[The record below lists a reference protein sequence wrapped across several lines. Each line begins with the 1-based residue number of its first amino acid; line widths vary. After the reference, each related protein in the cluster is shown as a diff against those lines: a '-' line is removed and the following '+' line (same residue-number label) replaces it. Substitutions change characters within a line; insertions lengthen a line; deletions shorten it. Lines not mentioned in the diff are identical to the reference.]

1 MVANGTPFADAAS
14 EVAFRTWLNAAWVDS
29 GCTQDFACL
38 YQASSVT
45 FTVNVKGVG
54 KSNVWWGD
62 GSSSTYS
69 LDPVTSVPITH
80 TYGSVSLR
88 PIVILGGI
96 SSFDTFTTSYGGRA
110 WSNLRSTVVINVGG
124 VSLVSGS
131 ISALPVALIKLY
143 SWGCPSVAGDVAET
157 PAGATYLGLWKC
169 NVTYSGGKQ
178 WPIGLSYIQI
188 DPTASGLFTS
198 AMADALLIDTSSVM
212 WGGEKTIDLRGNCGG
227 ATALSNDAVDSL
239 LSQGVTVLTN

>member
-14 EVAFRTWLNAAWVDS
+14 EVAFRTWLQAAWIDS

-38 YQASSVT
+38 YQGSSAT
-45 FTVNVKGVG
+45 FTVNMNGIG
-54 KSNVWWGD
+54 KANAWFGD
-62 GSSSTYS
+62 GDSSSYS
-69 LDPVTSVPITH
+69 LDPITSVQVTH

-88 PIVILGGI
+88 PIIILG
-96 SSFDTFTTSYGGRA
+96 SVTSFDTFTNSYGGRV
-110 WSNLRSTVVINVGG
+110 WPNLRSSVVINVGG
-124 VSLVSGS
+124 ASLVSGDV
-131 ISALPVALIKLY
+131 SALPVGLIKLY
-143 SWGCPSVAGDVAET
+143 SWGCPLVTGDVAKT

-198 AMADALLIDTSSVM
+198 AMVDALLIDTSGVT
-212 WGGEKTIDLRGNCGG
+212 WGGEKTIDLRGNCGV
-227 ATALSNDAVDSL
+227 ATALSDDAVDSL